1 VQQRL
6 CECCRG
12 RQSSTSA
19 IASPLAGKIFDA
31 DGEPLYAQGA
41 AKAGRQYRYYVS
53 RSLAKGSSSDDRK
66 SWRLAAPELERAVAI
81 ATRHI
86 LSDRAGMLEVL
97 EWPWLQSPDIIAII
111 ESTSALSRRLENEA
125 DSKDCM
131 VELVDRI
138 ELCDDGV
145 AVTLEIRV
153 SCFRAGVQT
162 SSILGLSSAQR
173 NALGIKQGAIFSSA
187 ELTRFLGHSD
197 LID

>member
-1 VQQRL
+1 VNAA
-6 CECCRG
+6 RG
-12 RQSSTSA
+12 RQSSTCA

-31 DGEPLYAQGA
+31 DGEPIYAQGA

-97 EWPWLQSPDIIAII
+97 EWLWLQSPDIIAII

-145 AVTLEIRV
+145 GVTLKIRFPV
-153 SCFRAGVQT
+153 SARRCRRA
-162 SSILGLSSAQR
+162 A
-173 NALGIKQGAIFSSA
+173 
-187 ELTRFLGHSD
+187 FLGCPASCHSK
-197 LID
+197 